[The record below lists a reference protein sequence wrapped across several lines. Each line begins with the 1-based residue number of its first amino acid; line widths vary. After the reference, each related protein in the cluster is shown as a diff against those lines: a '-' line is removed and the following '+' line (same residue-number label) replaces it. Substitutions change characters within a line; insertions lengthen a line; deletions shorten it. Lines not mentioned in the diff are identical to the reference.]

1 MEYRNP
7 TPTTDVIV
15 YRTSTEKHTE
25 ILLIERTNPPYG
37 WALPGGFVDEG
48 EMVEAAAVREVLEE
62 TNLTIQLQSLLY
74 VYSNPKRDTRQ
85 HNLSVVFTSNVSW
98 EESLNAKGGDD
109 AKQAHFFPLQSL
121 PALVFDH
128 AEIIEDFVR
137 FIKTADRPNPMVKWN
152 AEKS

>member
-15 YRTSTEKHTE
+15 YRTNPKEQTE
-25 ILLIERTNPPYG
+25 ILLIERANAPYG

-48 EMVEAAAVREVLEE
+48 EMVEAAAVREVFEE
-62 TNLTIQLQSLLY
+62 TNLNIQLQTLLY

-109 AKQAHFFPLQSL
+109 AKQAQFFRLQSL
-121 PALVFDH
+121 PTLVFDH
-128 AEIIEDFVR
+128 AEIIEDFVQ
-137 FIKTADRPNPMVKWN
+137 FLKTADRPNPMVKWN
-152 AEKS
+152 AEKL